1 MKLNKQDTLKWRLKV
16 KIFAKSQ
23 YSKKSVKSV
32 CTAKKSIFAVWK
44 AKRNEQD
51 TIKFRSKVIFS
62 SKRHLSEKYTTGV
75 FVRKRKNIY
84 GI

>member
-62 SKRHLSEKYTTGV
+62 SKRHLSENTQQV
-75 FVRKRKNIY
+75 FLSAKEKNIY